1 MIVTP
6 VKTDIITPKSTSIP
20 ALLDHHLSD
29 FPDRSILAISSKI
42 ISLCEGRTVPLTED
56 REVLIANEADYYLPI
71 ESRHSRFSGTITH
84 HAFIG
89 AAGIDESN
97 AAGQYVLLPKD
108 SWSTAIAIRLYLV
121 ERFGIR
127 DAGVIVTD
135 SHSTPLRRGA
145 SGISIAY
152 HGFSALKDYR
162 GTPDVFN
169 RLLRMEQANIVDA
182 LAAAAVLVMG
192 EGNECTPITII
203 SDLPSIEF
211 NENAPTDEDRAE
223 FLVNPENDIFS
234 PIFDFSRLKKGS
246 SLEKKPLRP

>member
-6 VKTDIITPKSTSIP
+6 VKTDIVTPESTSIT
-20 ALLDHHLSD
+20 AFLDHHLSD
-29 FPDRSILAISSKI
+29 FPNRSILAISSKI
-42 ISLCEGRTVPLTED
+42 ISLCEGRTAELTDD
-56 REVLIANEADYYLPI
+56 REALIAREADYYLPI
-71 ESRHSRFSGTITH
+71 ELRHARFSGAITH

-97 AAGQYVLLPKD
+97 AAGRYVLLPKD
-108 SWSTAIAIRLYLV
+108 SWAAAVSIRGYLV
-121 ERFGIR
+121 ERFSIR

-162 GTPDVFN
+162 GTPDLFD
-169 RLLRMEQANIVDA
+169 RLLRMEQANIADA

-192 EGNECTPITII
+192 EGNERTPIAVIT
-203 SDLPSIEF
+203 DLPAIDF
-211 NENAPTDEDRAE
+211 DENAPTDTDRAE
-223 FLVNPENDIFS
+223 FLVDPENDIFS
-234 PIFDFSRLKKGS
+234 PLFDFSRLKKGG
-246 SLEKKPLRP
+246 SLEKKP

>member
-6 VKTDIITPKSTSIP
+6 VKTDIVTPESTSIP
-20 ALLDHHLSD
+20 ALLDRHLSG

-42 ISLCEGRTVPLTED
+42 ISLCEGRTAALTED
-56 REVLIANEADYYLPI
+56 REELITREANYYLPI
-71 ESRHSRFSGTITH
+71 EHRHARFSGAITH

-97 AAGQYVLLPKD
+97 AAGHYVLLPKD
-108 SWSTAIAIRLYLV
+108 SWVTAVSIHRYLI
-121 ERFGIR
+121 ERFGVR

-152 HGFSALKDYR
+152 HGFDALRDYR
-162 GTPDVFN
+162 GTPDLFD
-169 RLLRMEQANIVDA
+169 RPLRMEQANIADA

-192 EGNECTPITII
+192 EGSECTPIAVIT
-203 SDLPSIEF
+203 DLPTINF
-211 NENAPTDEDRAE
+211 NKNAPTDEDRAK
-223 FLVNPENDIFS
+223 FLVDPENDIFS
-234 PIFDFSRLKKGS
+234 PLFDFSRLRKGG
-246 SLEKKPLRP
+246 SLEKKP